1 MKNKKLKTLLTS
13 ALLVSGSVLFGMLS
27 LNNLTESKASNISI
41 SGDNGVDVYVSG
53 EGVTYND
60 STKKYEVQDGTKVT
74 VTVVNDQRMFTSMKI
89 GEDEYNSSVV
99 ETTAAGDLEIEIE
112 TTYSTAAHQG
122 KCFGRA
128 WSLSSEA
135 DITKLVNI
143 LNGTDPQYSYFV
155 GASTLE
161 DIQYGYYYVTNS
173 IFYDVSNVATGSYGI
188 GTTTNPFHGCIDFLN
203 NYVSISSTTNGNINK
218 EYAGFFGVVENG
230 SGREINFGT
239 ILGENNVTTSQKEC
253 VLRNVSVKGNISFRD
268 TTNSGSVSKLS
279 VGGVAGKV
287 SKDVILDNIDSSVSI
302 SVEASNTSVTA
313 GAIFGTLE
321 TRIDTWEKV
330 KASGAYT
337 TVKAISNGS
346 GKDVYVGSLAGEVNN
361 VSVYGFN
368 NEISNGIYIANSLN
382 NASGNSIASSFV
394 GVLNAE
400 KALVYENI
408 KFIDYENID
417 VSSVIKNSTG
427 SSKNVYGALGFG
439 LINGSSK
446 VDINS
451 IDFIYSSEKENLSN
465 LYMSSIRCSTADVNS
480 KGNAYAGGLIAYS
493 NNSNVYWN
501 NIENKTLYKTNVYIE
516 AEVNGL
522 GSAFAGGIFG
532 YSPVNVDNSTLKEI
546 VLNKED
552 TSIEVYA
559 NQLTNCYDSNHAD
572 DNIGVSVGYYAS
584 VLKIVDSNQYL
595 KKLNFSVNNG
605 ILSASRQVGS
615 KADGNIYAGGLI
627 GTVYC
632 QSNNANQLQDLTI
645 NLNNSSVSGL
655 GLSFLS
661 PCASD
666 ETKWL
671 NNVDVGGMFGHLDN
685 CGNLSSFDTSTKTPS
700 GKIGADN
707 LKVYIE
713 VGENNEEYAVKG
725 IQNAAAGSHD
735 HQNQGH
741 IGGVVGMLKG
751 GYINNISI
759 EGDENSS
766 IKPVI
771 TFVSTNSPN
780 TAAAGGVLG
789 ENARDINAMVSN
801 VSSENIHVVAK
812 AFCDHYDSGDI
823 YDVYSGGIV
832 GVLANDGSREAY
844 LVNANVNKCKVEAVG
859 EEYMLTYAGG
869 VAGGFWWG
877 GNLHLYDSV
886 IENNDIIASSVS
898 HKAFAG
904 GVAGILQG
912 SIKLD
917 DVYII
922 GNYIS
927 AISYEENAFSGGIV
941 ARARSAINAVDTFIN
956 STILAQ
962 GVENGNPTNNA
973 AFTFSNE
980 GNGSSFS
987 NVFINPEN
995 LSVPENTTN
1004 GNYPEYW
1011 TTWGSNANVDP
1022 SVYPLYIGDSNDV
1035 TYSISLSN
1043 NNSYE
1048 LFGNETL
1055 PANYLLRFSGDVSY
1069 LKDKNGSTIQ
1079 SDVAY
1084 TSNEIKVSSNK
1095 EGVVYVSLRV
1105 LYEGKEYELVNQP
1118 IYINKATNV
1127 APDEVQL
1134 KNYSTKEVITSSND
1148 QVAGYSQKENLVVNG
1163 TYTTDYYYA
1172 IVNVGQTE
1180 INSNKNAAQSIQIS
1194 YSDFK
1199 NYNLYTT
1206 TAILAEEAG
1215 VKNNSYLVPDTFN
1228 YDNRVTTILSN
1239 KKSVKDFNFFEYLI
1253 FGYEGSSVILTPRG
1267 DITES
1272 VYIIYEFGSVS
1283 DYKTVIIEFVPNL
1296 LDSIEIVPES
1306 YTNELGISYDT
1317 DGSKIYTYAPGDII
1331 NFKVEEHH
1339 RFFYEYS
1346 SKGYSF
1352 EPARNSYGQIEGVKK
1367 DNSTVIL
1374 YLASGTGSGDLTVDS
1389 NGRTVIGS
1397 TSNIIGT
1404 TFGIKAISAID
1415 SNITKIVKIFV
1426 DAEVEF
1432 SYDATGA
1439 YFDSN
1444 RKVVDGT
1451 DFDFKVT
1458 PMAGYGLKPVKLN
1471 VILRT
1476 NSNSTTYD
1484 IKNLNYD
1491 LANSLLNQTITAN
1504 GIDFNYS
1511 FNALDGSYD
1520 ITIPGVLFT
1529 SDISELFIDIEFG
1542 STYNIV
1548 FDKGYEPP
1556 NGSGRY
1562 FIYQMTYGT
1571 VLNEDV
1577 YNEVL
1582 SYIGASQYGY
1592 EFQGYYLV
1600 QEGKTLNDY
1609 GYSFEE
1615 YCFRTNGAPT
1625 KTVTGPMQFYARFT
1639 YEVIAMLPDIF
1650 ELNTNLFIDEVMP
1663 LESNDPNSELI
1674 RIIPVDVNNGFTFT
1688 LKHDGTWYGD
1698 IPFEVYIIK
1707 KESQINVGY
1716 ATINDET
1723 LTKDG
1728 VDKITDK
1735 VQTLAKNTYYIP
1747 PELINGYIVIR
1758 GFAEEMTFSCG
1769 ESEVDTGIHDIYGD
1783 AIFTAMYSVTY
1794 NKEHAVDI
1802 KETVSYSNIDIVDG
1816 QEVVKGVGF
1825 GFKVKDS
1832 NGTYVPFSLPENTSI
1847 RLYRFINH
1855 ELYDVGVLVLKD
1867 GSKCEFYAHDFV
1879 DIRTG
1884 KQLVLPNVTGV
1895 FDQKYNL
1902 VITLPNYEGIK
1913 QDYKNVEIS
1922 ILATFKEHYNFYD
1935 YVNET
1940 VAHISEDDS
1949 KALASDIFNVYKT
1962 LGFTVTEG
1970 TNSFTFTKGKE
1981 LSSLADHRHENKY
1994 YVWKVA
2000 KTNPGFVE
2008 KINFGDLTPIVETN
2022 DAYYYLVTDGQT
2034 VTIKQKDYNNLKGY
2048 TVAILEVENLQDP
2061 ASGQL
2066 IYSKAIS

>member
-60 STKKYEVQDGTKVT
+60 STKKYEVQDGTTVT

-89 GEDEYNSSVV
+89 GETEYNSSVV
-99 ETTAAGDLEIEIE
+99 ETTASGNLEIEIE

-143 LNGTDPQYSYFV
+143 LNGTDPQFSYFA

-173 IFYDVSNVATGSYGI
+173 IFYDVSNSETNFYGI
-188 GTTTNPFHGCIDFLN
+188 GTATNPFHGCIDFLN
-203 NYVSISSTTNGNINK
+203 NYISISSTTNGNISK

-230 SGREINFGT
+230 SGIEINFGT

-279 VGGVAGKV
+279 VGGIAGKV

-302 SVEASNTSVTA
+302 SVEASNTAVTA

-394 GVLNAE
+394 GVLNAG
-400 KALVYENI
+400 KNLVYENI

-417 VSSVIKNSTG
+417 VSSVIKNSSTG
-427 SSKNVYGALGFG
+427 SIKNVYGALGFG
-439 LINGSSK
+439 LINGSNK

-516 AEVNGL
+516 AEVNGT
-522 GSAFAGGIFG
+522 GSAYAGGLFG
-532 YSPVNVDNSTLKEI
+532 YTPALVDNTVNKNI
-546 VLNKED
+546 VLNAED
-552 TSIEVYA
+552 TTIEVYA
-559 NQLTNCYDSNHAD
+559 TQLTNCKESNDSTY
-572 DNIGVSVGYYAS
+572 NIGVASGYYAPLLDINNES
-584 VLKIVDSNQYL
+584 LYL
-595 KKLNFSVNNG
+595 HNLNLTVNNG
-605 ILSASRQVGS
+605 ILSSTRQVGS
-615 KADGNIYAGGLI
+615 KAEGNIYAGGLI
-627 GTVYC
+627 GVVYC
-632 QSNNANQLQDLTI
+632 RTNNYNYYANQLVNLTI

-655 GLSFLS
+655 GLSFV
-661 PCASD
+661 SD
-666 ETKWL
+666 KVDMWK
-671 NNVDVGGMFGHLDN
+671 NNVDVGGMFGHLDQ
-685 CGNLSSFDTSTKTPS
+685 CGVMGSFDSTNLTANSSNSKL
-700 GKIGADN
+700 GASN
-707 LKVYIE
+707 LNVNIL
-713 VGENNEEYAVKG
+713 VGSNNEEYAVKG
-725 IQNAAAGSHD
+725 IQNAAAGDHD

-741 IGGVVGMLKG
+741 IGGAIGMLRG
-751 GYINNISI
+751 GYISNINVT
-759 EGDENSS
+759 GDSNSKV
-766 IKPVI
+766 KPII
-771 TFVSTNSPN
+771 TFNSTNSPN
-780 TAAAGGVLG
+780 TAAAGGVIG
-789 ENARDINAMVSN
+789 ENARDRSVLIEDASAD
-801 VSSENIHVVAK
+801 NIHVICR
-812 AFCDHYDSGDI
+812 AFSTKQTDDGQ
-823 YDVYSGGIV
+823 YDVYAGGIIGVLANAGSVVTYMVDSNVNNSTVECVGEEKMLSICGGIV
-832 GVLANDGSREAY
+832 GGAWWDGTAGIYNSIVTDSNVLANSVSFKA
-844 LVNANVNKCKVEAVG
+844 
-859 EEYMLTYAGG
+859 YAGG
-869 VAGGFWWG
+869 
-877 GNLHLYDSV
+877 
-886 IENNDIIASSVS
+886 
-898 HKAFAG
+898 FAG
-904 GVAGILQG
+904 VLQI
-912 SIKLD
+912 STPTFD
-917 DVYII
+917 NII
-922 GNYIS
+922 IVNNYIS
-927 AISYEENAFSGGIV
+927 ATSNSAGAYSAGVV
-941 ARARSAINAVDTFIN
+941 AWAKKNVK
-956 STILAQ
+956 L
-962 GVENGNPTNNA
+962 
-973 AFTFSNE
+973 
-980 GNGSSFS
+980 S
-987 NVFINPEN
+987 NVYLNSIILGEGGPGTGTSTANQTYSRFVYSEGGNSGLSNIFINPEN
-995 LSVPENTTN
+995 LSLEEGTNSTTFVEFASS
-1004 GNYPEYW
+1004 YSSE
-1011 TTWGSNANVDP
+1011 VD
-1022 SVYPLYIGDSNDV
+1022 PLYISNTNNIYYSVGLKTGDSA
-1035 TYSISLSN
+1035 YS
-1043 NNSYE
+1043 
-1048 LFGNETL
+1048 LFNAYPL
-1055 PANYLLRFSGDVSY
+1055 PANAILRFSGDVSY
-1069 LKDKNGSTIQ
+1069 LKDSNG
-1079 SDVAY
+1079 DVINADTAY
-1084 TSNEIKVSSNK
+1084 TTNTVRVNSNQ
-1095 EGVVYVSLRV
+1095 EGTVYVSLRV
-1105 LYEGKEYELVNQP
+1105 VYDGKEYELVNQP
-1118 IYINKATNV
+1118 IYINKGDNKLPETI
-1127 APDEVQL
+1127 EL
-1134 KNYSTKEVITSSND
+1134 KNYSSSSKTVITSDND
-1148 QVAGYSQKENLVVNG
+1148 QVAGYKASNVTVSDG
-1163 TYTTDYYYA
+1163 YVTDYYYA
-1172 IVNVGQTE
+1172 IVNVGQTQ
-1180 INSNKNAAQSIQIS
+1180 IGSNKEAAQSIQIS
-1194 YSDFK
+1194 YSDYE
-1199 NYNLYTT
+1199 NYNLYAT
-1206 TAILAEEAG
+1206 TASFANELGE
-1215 VKNNSYLVPDTFN
+1215 KDNNYLVPENADYET
-1228 YDNRVTTILSN
+1228 RIKSILAN
-1239 KKSVKDFNFFEYLI
+1239 KKKVMDFTFFDSLI

-1267 DITES
+1267 DITET
-1272 VYIIYEFGSVS
+1272 VFIIYEFGNGNNLS
-1283 DYKTVIIEFVPNL
+1283 TVVIEFVPNSL
-1296 LDSIEIVPES
+1296 ESIEVLPES
-1306 YTNELGISYDT
+1306 YTNELGIRVI
-1317 DGSKIYTYAPGDII
+1317 GNEKVYTYAPLDTI
-1331 NFKVEEHH
+1331 NFKVVENH
-1339 RFFYEYS
+1339 RFTYEYS

-1352 EPARNSYGQIEGVKK
+1352 TGPVDAIDRDGI
-1367 DNSTVIL
+1367 STSLSTSDV
-1374 YLASGTGSGDLTVDS
+1374 TVDS
-1389 NGRTVIGS
+1389 NGRTVIKN
-1397 TSNIIGT
+1397 TNQIIGA
-1404 TFGIKAISAID
+1404 TFGVKATSATD
-1415 SNITKIVKIFV
+1415 SRVEDTIYIFV
-1426 DAEVEF
+1426 DNEVSF
-1432 SYDATGA
+1432 TYDSVGA
-1439 YFDSN
+1439 YFESN
-1444 RKVVDGT
+1444 RKVVDYT

-1458 PMAGYGLKPVKLN
+1458 PMAGYGLKPTKLN

-1476 NSNSTTYD
+1476 DSNSTTYD
-1484 IKNLNYD
+1484 IKNLRYD
-1491 LANSLLNQTITAN
+1491 LANSLLNQTVTAN
-1504 GIDFNYS
+1504 GINFNYS
-1511 FNALDGSYD
+1511 FNVIDGSYD
-1520 ITIPGVLFT
+1520 ITIPGSIITDEIT
-1529 SDISELFIDIEFG
+1529 SLLIEVEFG

-1582 SYIGASQYGY
+1582 SHIGASQYGY

-1707 KESQINVGY
+1707 KESHINVGY
-1716 ATINDET
+1716 QTINDET
-1723 LTKDG
+1723 LTQTG

-1802 KETVSYSNIDIVDG
+1802 KESVSYSNIEIVDG
-1816 QEVVKGVGF
+1816 NEVVKGVGF

-1832 NGTYVPFSLPENTSI
+1832 NGTYVPFYLPQNTSI

-1867 GSKCEFYAHDFV
+1867 GSKCEFFAHDFV
-1879 DIRTG
+1879 DLRTG

-1913 QDYKNVEIS
+1913 QDYKNVEICL
-1922 ILATFKEHYNFYD
+1922 LATFKEHYNFYD

-1940 VAHISEDDS
+1940 VAHVSEDDS
-1949 KALASDIFNVYKT
+1949 KALAFDVFNVYKT

-1970 TNSFTFTKGKE
+1970 TNTFTFTKGKE
-1981 LSSLADHRHENKY
+1981 LENLDDHRHENKY

-2008 KINFGDLTPIVETN
+2008 KINFGGLTPIVETN

-2034 VTIKQKDYNNLKGY
+2034 VTISQNDYNKLKGY